1 MTETWRPRRVVN
13 PIVGSFSP
21 APFAEEIRRAYG
33 PFISEQVNPGAGERD
48 RDASPLPLS
57 LLGEAARRGVMSRLP
72 LAGTA
77 GPSGSWLEWGWL
89 LHELGLLCEDLA
101 LPVLLALN
109 ATVGNM
115 LSQLGREELIARYV
129 RPLQQGQAFIS
140 FSWSEGADPFSFR
153 TTARPDGTGFVLDG
167 GKKPITG
174 ALIATAFMV
183 FARHAETGDVMAVI
197 VERTDPGVEV
207 SPAPLM
213 GLRSAGFGHVRF
225 KDVSVPRERVLVA
238 HDGLSFGQGC
248 LNLGRLQLPCFTLG
262 RMRAFFEACVL
273 DVRRRLRYGLPV
285 VEMQAVQA
293 ALGRMAVSLETARL
307 VVHHAL
313 ERAARDEH
321 EACWEPSTVL
331 SKYFTVEQALA
342 LCHEAQRVLGGD
354 AVAGDAPFERD
365 MRAFQCFIAN
375 QGTQLVLEV
384 DLGMLVADEVGRRPG
399 RSSSHGG

>member
-1 MTETWRPRRVVN
+1 L
-13 PIVGSFSP
+13 I
-21 APFAEEIRRAYG
+21 AERI
-33 PFISEQVNPGAGERD
+33 NPGARERD
-48 RDASPLPLS
+48 RDASPLPLG
-57 LLGEAARRGVMSRLP
+57 LLEEAARLGLMARLP
-72 LAGTA
+72 LASPGA
-77 GPSGSWLEWGWL
+77 PSGSWREWGWL

-101 LPVLLALN
+101 LPMLLALC

-115 LSQLGREELIARYV
+115 LSQLGREDLMARYV

-153 TTARPDGTGFVLDG
+153 TTARPDGTHFVLDG

-183 FARHAETGDVMAVI
+183 FARHAETGDIMAVM

-213 GLRSAGFGHVRF
+213 GLRSAGFGHVRLQG
-225 KDVSVPRERVLVA
+225 VRVPRERVLVA

-273 DVRRRLRYGLPV
+273 EVRRRVRYGLPI

-293 ALGRMAVSLETARL
+293 ALGRMAVSLETTRL

-331 SKYFTVEQALA
+331 SKYFSVEQALT
-342 LCHEAQRVLGGD
+342 LCREAQRVLGGD
-354 AVAGDAPFERD
+354 AVACDAPFERD
-365 MRAFQCFIAN
+365 MRAFQSFVAN

-384 DLGMLVADEVGRRPG
+384 DLGVLVADEVGRRLG
-399 RSSSHGG
+399 RGPAHGD